1 MEQNPQM
8 IEFAALDPPKSAWA
22 FIGFAWRRKGL
33 ILFALTTAL
42 AVGYLYFLRQEPS
55 YQSTTQILVV
65 ENRPELPIEGV
76 EVSTSSEALHMTLLQ
91 SQRVVQLAVQKLN
104 DGPLSTVRSTPIS
117 TGNVMGGLS
126 VSGGSTNTTAMLKLS
141 YESTNRQECPL
152 VLESMVTAYREF
164 LDEMYDKASDDT
176 IDLIEQAKNQ
186 LESQISATEK
196 LYREARSASSLV
208 VHTET
213 AQNIHEMRLQQIE
226 GVRSMAMLE
235 NSELRAQ
242 IDALTKA
249 LERGGSREALNLIVG
264 QIGSFAKIGDPAVD
278 PIQQRNAELF
288 PLLLEEQL
296 LLENHGPD
304 HPRVLAIRKRFELTR
319 QFLAKGVGNEPAAT
333 GLQIETLDY
342 YEIYL
347 ESLREKIKMNDQL
360 ITEMDEHFDNESEHA
375 KKQLSHQLA
384 EETFR
389 SEIDRKSRLFDVV
402 LRRLEELN
410 LMKDRGGAEVESIHD
425 PGVAWQIKPN
435 FISTILSS
443 LLWGLLCGLL
453 MAFVVDTADRRFR
466 SPDEIRT
473 ELGVPVVG
481 HIPVMPDTGKKER
494 KVDNGDSRIL
504 HEVYTVHAPR
514 GRIAEAYRAVRTAIY
529 FSTRSGGHQVVQVTS
544 PNPGDGKTT
553 LAANLAV
560 SIANSGKRVLL
571 IDADFRRPRCHA
583 VFGAENEVGM
593 STVIEGTV
601 ELMDAVQ
608 ATEVENLSLL
618 TCGKLP
624 DNPSELLTS
633 RRFEELLDVL
643 REQYEL
649 VIVDTPPVLVVT
661 DPLNVVP
668 RVDVVLVV
676 LKLTKSARH
685 HGHQALDL
693 LEEIGANVLG
703 VVVNGVDGGSNYG
716 AYGYNQGNYGR
727 RYAGYAGRYGDPY
740 EYRESDNQGYYR
752 DEAGADTTTA
762 EKRGGEAPH
771 NGNGSH

>member
-304 HPRVLAIRKRFELTR
+304 HPRVLAIRKRFELTQ

-402 LRRLEELN
+402 LRRLEEIN
-410 LMKDRGGAEVESIHD
+410 LMRDRGGAEVESIHD
-425 PGVAWQIKPN
+425 PGVAWQTKPN
-435 FISTILSS
+435 FSSTILSS
-443 LLWGLLCGLL
+443 LLWGLLWML
-453 MAFVVDTADRRFR
+453 
-466 SPDEIRT
+466 
-473 ELGVPVVG
+473 
-481 HIPVMPDTGKKER
+481 
-494 KVDNGDSRIL
+494 
-504 HEVYTVHAPR
+504 R
-514 GRIAEAYRAVRTAIY
+514 GT
-529 FSTRSGGHQVVQVTS
+529 
-544 PNPGDGKTT
+544 
-553 LAANLAV
+553 
-560 SIANSGKRVLL
+560 
-571 IDADFRRPRCHA
+571 
-583 VFGAENEVGM
+583 
-593 STVIEGTV
+593 
-601 ELMDAVQ
+601 
-608 ATEVENLSLL
+608 
-618 TCGKLP
+618 
-624 DNPSELLTS
+624 
-633 RRFEELLDVL
+633 
-643 REQYEL
+643 
-649 VIVDTPPVLVVT
+649 
-661 DPLNVVP
+661 
-668 RVDVVLVV
+668 
-676 LKLTKSARH
+676 
-685 HGHQALDL
+685 
-693 LEEIGANVLG
+693 
-703 VVVNGVDGGSNYG
+703 
-716 AYGYNQGNYGR
+716 
-727 RYAGYAGRYGDPY
+727 
-740 EYRESDNQGYYR
+740 
-752 DEAGADTTTA
+752 
-762 EKRGGEAPH
+762 
-771 NGNGSH
+771 